1 MHVPTVFPKEE
12 TWDLGM
18 RVEDWLEITVVVVDK
33 EGCVDCSEDL
43 FVSIFP

>member
-18 RVEDWLEITVVVVDK
+18 RVEDGFEVPVVVVDK

-43 FVSIFP
+43 GISDQ